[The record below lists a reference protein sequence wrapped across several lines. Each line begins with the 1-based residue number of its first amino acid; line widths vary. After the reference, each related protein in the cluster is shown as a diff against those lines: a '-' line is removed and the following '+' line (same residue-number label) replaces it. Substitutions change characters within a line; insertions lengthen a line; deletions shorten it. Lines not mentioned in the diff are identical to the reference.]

1 MKRALL
7 ILPALC
13 LTLSF
18 ADTAYGDQTYK
29 NPVYE
34 LYSAD
39 GCYEDGVGNRE
50 TYSYHVPQINADT
63 SDAEEINAEISEM
76 FGSRVEAQF
85 ESMENGTSLW
95 SRRTEWESF
104 WNGDQLFLLVTA
116 DTPGDIIDY
125 AAYGYD
131 FETGSRVTNKE
142 ILEQKGIREEE
153 YLEKLREKVRSVF
166 EETFRLPEGVETGID
181 REEVLDRLLNSL
193 SMEQP
198 MFLDQ
203 SGEIAVIV
211 KIDTVAGAG
220 YNNYIVTP
228 FSPDIL

>member
-18 ADTAYGDQTYK
+18 ADTAYADQTYK

-63 SDAEEINAEISEM
+63 SDAEEINAEISGM

-85 ESMENGTSLW
+85 ENMENSTSLW
-95 SRRTEWESF
+95 SWKTEWESF
-104 WNGDQLFLLVTA
+104 WNGNQLFLLVTA
-116 DTPGDIIDY
+116 DTPGDIVDY

-166 EETFRLPEGVETGID
+166 EETFRLPEGVETSID

-228 FSPDIL
+228 FSP

>member
-18 ADTAYGDQTYK
+18 ADTAYADQTYK

-63 SDAEEINAEISEM
+63 SDAEEINAEIAGM

-85 ESMENGTSLW
+85 ENMENSTSLW
-95 SRRTEWESF
+95 SWKTEWESF
-104 WNGDQLFLLVTA
+104 WNGNQLFLLVTA
-116 DTPGDIIDY
+116 DTPGDIVDY

-131 FETGSRVTNKE
+131 FETGSRVTSKE

-166 EETFRLPEGVETGID
+166 EEAFRLPEGVETGID

-228 FSPDIL
+228 FSP

>member
-1 MKRALL
+1 MKKALL
-7 ILPALC
+7 ILLTLC
-13 LTLSF
+13 LMLSF
-18 ADTAYGDQTYK
+18 SGTAHADQTYK

-116 DTPGDIIDY
+116 DTTGDIKDY

-131 FETGSRVTNKE
+131 FETGSRVANKE
-142 ILEQKGIREEE
+142 ILDQKGISEEE
-153 YLEKLREKVRSVF
+153 YLEKLREKVRSIF
-166 EETFRLPEGVETGID
+166 EETFQLPEGTDTGIN
-181 REEVLDRLLNSL
+181 RKEVLDKLLNSL

-198 MFLDQ
+198 MFVDQ
-203 SGEIAVIV
+203 SGEIAAIV
-211 KIDTVAGAG
+211 RIDTVAGAG

-228 FSPDIL
+228 FSP

>member
-7 ILPALC
+7 ILLTLC
-13 LTLSF
+13 LTLSLSG
-18 ADTAYGDQTYK
+18 TAYADQTYK

-39 GCYEDGVGNRE
+39 GCYADGVGNKE

-63 SDAEEINAEISEM
+63 SDADEINAEISEM
-76 FGSRVEAQF
+76 FGSRAEAQF
-85 ESMENGTSLW
+85 ENMENGTSLW
-95 SRRTEWESF
+95 SWKTEWKAF
-104 WNGDQLFLLVTA
+104 WNGNQLFLLVTA
-116 DTPGDIIDY
+116 DTPGDIVDY

-131 FETGSRVTNKE
+131 FETGSRVSNKE
-142 ILEQKGIREEE
+142 ILEQKGIREED

-166 EETFRLPEGVETGID
+166 EETFRLPEGAETGID
-181 REEVLDRLLNSL
+181 REEVLDRLLSSL

-198 MFLDQ
+198 MFIDQ
-203 SGEIAVIV
+203 SGEIAAIV
-211 KIDTVAGAG
+211 RIDTVAGAG

-228 FSPDIL
+228 FSP